1 MRSKRITGQDI
12 QEVVKTEAR
21 FLTFQ
26 RVKPDL
32 ERHGAIYLALGIGS
46 TWLAGIGRYWDHPNA
61 SLWQYLGL
69 GSVAY
74 LFLMSLLLWLLLM
87 PLRPRNWTYR
97 NVLTFVGM
105 TAPPGLLYALPV
117 ERWVSL
123 PTAQEINVWF
133 LAVVALWR
141 MTLLFLYLKRSGNLG
156 IFQVIVAVLFPVDL
170 IIVVLTMLN
179 LEKAVFE
186 IMAGLRTASP
196 TPNDAAYA
204 ILVSLTF
211 LSLISLP
218 ILLMAYFVAMVPPRP
233 KPPEIPNVADAS
245 PPRTTGEEITES
257 PISRENDAATKE

>member
-1 MRSKRITGQDI
+1 MRSKRITWQDI
-12 QEVVKTEAR
+12 REVIKTEAR
-21 FLTFQ
+21 FLLFQ
-26 RVKPDL
+26 RVKPDM

-46 TWLAGIGRYWDHPNA
+46 TWLAGIGRYWDHPKA
-61 SLWQYLGL
+61 ALWQYLGL

-74 LFLMSLLLWLLLM
+74 LFLMSLVLWLLLM

-123 PTAQEINVWF
+123 STAQEINVWF
-133 LAVVALWR
+133 LAAVALWR

-170 IIVVLTMLN
+170 IIVALTMLN

-186 IMAGLRTASP
+186 IMAGLRTAPP

-204 ILVSLTF
+204 ILVNLTF
-211 LSLISLP
+211 LSVISLP
-218 ILLMAYFVAMVPPRP
+218 ILLIAYFVAIPVGPPQSQEFP
-233 KPPEIPNVADAS
+233 IA
-245 PPRTTGEEITES
+245 GEEPVPDSGAGGADSKQDSSAES
-257 PISRENDAATKE
+257 